1 MIYYRPLDG
10 EVVGTPV
17 KWRPRTAFVM
27 QALGNPIP
35 PEVIQV
41 RKTVNAALKR
51 EKFKCIDA
59 KGSVTG
65 RDLLLKVWEF
75 TVSCPVG
82 IAIIHERVSPA
93 TLANI
98 YYELGLMQAYG
109 RETLVV
115 KVGDPSLPSDFVR
128 TEYIEADKRLS
139 ASLRAFLASV
149 RQQADHYEFLAQQL
163 ANNPLLAI
171 DYLRRSYLLTERR
184 KLRTLAKEIF
194 KSSGLE
200 SRAPTS
206 VEHLLAGF

>member
-1 MIYYRPLDG
+1 VIYYRPLDG
-10 EVVGTPV
+10 EVVGSPV

-27 QALGNPIP
+27 QALGKPIP
-35 PEVIQV
+35 PEVVRV
-41 RKTVNAALKR
+41 RKAVNAALTR
-51 EKFKCIDA
+51 AKFKCIDA

-75 TVSCPVG
+75 TVSCPLG
-82 IAIIHERVSPA
+82 IAIIHEGVSPA

-109 RETLVV
+109 RETVVV
-115 KVGDPSLPSDFVR
+115 KVGSPSPPSDFVR
-128 TEYIEADKRLS
+128 TEYIEAGKGLPR
-139 ASLRAFLASV
+139 SLKAFLASV

-184 KLRTLAKEIF
+184 KLRVRAKEIF
-194 KSSGLE
+194 RSSGLE
-200 SRAPTS
+200 SRAPIS
-206 VEHLLAGF
+206 VERLLARF